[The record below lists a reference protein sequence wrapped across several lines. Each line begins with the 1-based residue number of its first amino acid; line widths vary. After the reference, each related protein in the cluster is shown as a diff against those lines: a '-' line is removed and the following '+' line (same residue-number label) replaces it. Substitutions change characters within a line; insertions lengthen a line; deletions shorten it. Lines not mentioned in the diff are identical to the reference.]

1 MNDIGEFAL
10 LLALATSLYGVV
22 SYVMAFKSNRV
33 DVYMSADKTPVIVW
47 GCVMVSSIALWK
59 AFLANDFSLQYVWAY
74 SNIDLDIFYKFSSF
88 WGGQKGSLLFW
99 TLILTTY
106 MMVVHI
112 QNRKQNVRLVPIA
125 LAVMMVI
132 AVFFLVLLNFSTNP
146 FERLPVPPEDGRGLN
161 PLLQNYWMVIHPP
174 TLYLG
179 YVGFT
184 VPFAFATAALLTKNL
199 DDGWIRLT
207 RKWTL
212 VSWFFLCM
220 GNLFGAQWAYVELG
234 WGGYW
239 AWDPVENAAFMPLIV
254 ATAYLHSVMIQE
266 KKDMMKVWNMSLI
279 LLTFVMTIFGT
290 FITRS
295 GLIQSV
301 HTFDEAT
308 LGYYF
313 LGFLGVI
320 IVFSVTMILLRL
332 PLLKSKNELDSFLSR
347 ESSFLLNNLVLLGIA
362 FSTFWGTIFPIVS
375 EAFRGVKITVGPPF
389 YNQVNVPIGMVLLA
403 LIGIGPVIAWRRS
416 SWSNLKKNFT
426 KPVLAAAIG
435 GAVLFP
441 FVPLTDKSEIFTY
454 ITFILCIF
462 VLTSM
467 LIEFMKGT
475 GARIEAH
482 GESPVRALSTMVWK
496 NKSRY
501 GGYIV
506 HLGVVLLFAGIAG
519 SQSYSTDV
527 EKQLKEGDRFQLRGY
542 DITFEKLLYIRSN
555 DTKQRIV
562 AQLGIEREG
571 RRVFVGYPEKEIY
584 AGQKQPVTEVDLW
597 STFKEDLYMILANY
611 EIDQLVSRDDG
622 KTGYFKDASVT
633 IKVYVKPM
641 VKWMWLGG
649 WVIAFGTMIA
659 VWPDRLEARRRTE
672 RLKRQEAI
680 FMPAQE

>member
-10 LLALATSLYGVV
+10 LLALATALYGVV
-22 SYVMAFKSNRV
+22 SYVIAFRSNRV
-33 DVYMSADKTPVIVW
+33 DLYLSADKTPIIVW
-47 GCVMVSSIALWK
+47 ACVMVSSIALWR
-59 AFLANDFSLQYVWAY
+59 AFMANDFSLQYVWAY
-74 SNIDLDIFYKFSSF
+74 SNIDLDFFYKFASF

-106 MMVVHI
+106 MMVVHV
-112 QNRKQNVRLVPIA
+112 QNRKQNLRLVPIA

-132 AVFFLVLLNFSTNP
+132 TLFFLVLLNFSTNP
-146 FERLPVPPEDGRGLN
+146 FERIPLPPEDGRGLN

-184 VPFAFATAALLTKNL
+184 VPFAFAIAALLTKNL

-220 GNLFGAQWAYVELG
+220 GNLFGAQWAYIELG

-239 AWDPVENAAFMPLIV
+239 AWDPVENAAFMPLLI
-254 ATAYLHSVMIQE
+254 ATAYLHSGMIQE
-266 KKDMMKVWNMSLI
+266 KKDMMKVWNMSLV
-279 LLTFVMTIFGT
+279 LLTFIMTIFGT

-313 LGFLGVI
+313 LAFLGVI
-320 IVFSVTMILLRL
+320 VAFSVTLILIRL
-332 PLLKSKNELDSFLSR
+332 PLLKGKNELDSFLSR
-347 ESSFLLNNLVLLGIA
+347 ESIFLLNNLVLLGIA
-362 FSTFWGTIFPIVS
+362 FATFWGTIFPIVS

-403 LIGIGPVIAWRRS
+403 LIGIGPVIAWRKS
-416 SWSNLKKNFT
+416 SWSNLKRNFT
-426 KPVLAAAIG
+426 KPVSVAAVG
-435 GAVLFP
+435 GALLFP

-462 VLTSM
+462 VTTSM
-467 LIEFMKGT
+467 VIEFMKGT
-475 GARIEAH
+475 GARMQAH
-482 GESPVRALSTMVWK
+482 GEAAVTALSGLVWK

-519 SQSYSTDV
+519 SQSYSTEV
-527 EKQLKEGDRFQLRGY
+527 EKNLNIGDRFQLGGY
-542 DITFEKLLYIRSN
+542 DFIYEKLLVKKQNS
-555 DTKQRIV
+555 TKTRVI
-562 AQLGIEREG
+562 AQLGIERDG
-571 RRVFVGYPEKEIY
+571 RRIWTGMPEKEFY
-584 AGQKQPVTEVDLW
+584 KGQNQPVTEVDLI
-597 STFKEDLYMILANY
+597 STLKEDVYMILADFNP
-611 EIDQLVSRDDG
+611 ETS
-622 KTGYFKDASVT
+622 AAT

>member
-1 MNDIGEFAL
+1 MNDIAEFAL
-10 LLALATSLYGVV
+10 LMALATALYGVV
-22 SYVMAFKSNRV
+22 SYIMAFRSNRV
-33 DVYMSADKTPVIVW
+33 DVYMSADKTPFIVW
-47 GCVMVSSIALWK
+47 ACVMVSSAILCR
-59 AFLANDFSLQYVWAY
+59 AFMINDFSLQYVSQY
-74 SNIDLDIFYKFSSF
+74 SNIELDFFYKFSSF

-132 AVFFLVLLNFSTNP
+132 AVFFLGLLNFSTNP
-146 FERLPVPPEDGRGLN
+146 FEINPVPPADGKGLN

-220 GNLFGAQWAYVELG
+220 GNLFGAQWAYIELG

-239 AWDPVENAAFMPLIV
+239 AWDPVENAAFMPLII

-266 KKDMMKVWNMSLI
+266 KKDMMKIWNMSLV

-320 IVFSVTMILLRL
+320 VAFSVTMILIRR
-332 PLLKSKNELDSFLSR
+332 PMLKSKNELDSFLSR
-347 ESSFLLNNLVLLGIA
+347 EASFLLNNLVLLGIA
-362 FSTFWGTIFPIVS
+362 FATFWGTIFPIIS

-403 LIGIGPVIAWRRS
+403 LIGIGPVIAWRRA

-426 KPVLAAAIG
+426 KPIIAAVL
-435 GAVLFP
+435 GAVALFP

-462 VLTSM
+462 VTTSM
-467 LIEFMKGT
+467 FIEFMKGT
-475 GARIEAH
+475 RARMKAH
-482 GESPVRALSTMVWK
+482 DESAPSALSGLVWK
-496 NKSRY
+496 NKGRY

-506 HLGVVLLFAGIAG
+506 HLGVVMLFAGIAG
-519 SQSYSTDV
+519 SQSYSSDI
-527 EKQLKEGDRFQLRGY
+527 EKHIKVGDRFQLRGY
-542 DITFEKLLYIRSN
+542 EFIYEDLHFIKASSRK
-555 DTKQRIV
+555 DRVV
-562 AQLGIEREG
+562 AQLGIEKDG
-571 RRVFVGYPEKEIY
+571 RRVFVGYPEKEFY
-584 AGQKQPVTEVDLW
+584 KGTKMPVSEVDLW
-597 STFKEDLYMILANY
+597 STMKEDVYMILADFDPENKSAT
-611 EIDQLVSRDDG
+611 V
-622 KTGYFKDASVT
+622 
-633 IKVYVKPM
+633 KVYVKPM

-649 WVIAFGTMIA
+649 WVMAVGTMIC
-659 VWPDRLEARRRTE
+659 VWPDRLEARRRVE

>member
-10 LLALATSLYGVV
+10 LLALATALYGVA
-22 SYVMAFKSNRV
+22 SYVMAFRSNRV
-33 DVYMSADKTPVIVW
+33 DVYMSADKTPIIVW

-59 AFLANDFSLQYVWAY
+59 AFLTNDFSLQYVAAY
-74 SNIDLDIFYKFSSF
+74 SNIDLDFFYKFSSF

-106 MMVVHI
+106 MMVVHV

-132 AVFFLVLLNFSTNP
+132 TLFFLVLLNFSTNP

-212 VSWFFLCM
+212 VSWFFLCL

-254 ATAYLHSVMIQE
+254 ATAYLHSVQIQE
-266 KKDMMKVWNMSLI
+266 KKDMMKVWNMSLV

-320 IVFSVTMILLRL
+320 IAFSVTMILLRL
-332 PLLKSKNELDSFLSR
+332 PLLQSKNELDSFLSR

-362 FSTFWGTIFPIVS
+362 FATFWGTIFPIVS

-416 SWSNLKKNFT
+416 SWSNLKRNFT
-426 KPVLAAAIG
+426 KPVLTAAIG
-435 GAVLFP
+435 AAMMFP

-462 VLTSM
+462 VMTSM
-467 LIEFMKGT
+467 FIEFMKGT
-475 GARIEAH
+475 GARMEAR
-482 GESPVRALSTMVWK
+482 GESPINALSGLVWK
-496 NKSRY
+496 NKGRY

-506 HLGVVLLFAGIAG
+506 HLGVVLIFAGIAG

-527 EKQLKEGDRFQLRGY
+527 EKHLKIGDRFQLRGY
-542 DITFEKLLYIRSN
+542 DFIYEKLLVKEESS
-555 DTKQRIV
+555 TKTRVI
-562 AQLGIEREG
+562 AQLGIERDG
-571 RRVFVGYPEKEIY
+571 RRLWTGMPEKEFY
-584 AGQKQPVTEVDLW
+584 KGQNQPVTEVDLI
-597 STFKEDLYMILANY
+597 STLKEDVYMILADFNP
-611 EIDQLVSRDDG
+611 ENSS
-622 KTGYFKDASVT
+622 AT
-633 IKVYVKPM
+633 IKVYVNPM

-659 VWPDRLEARRRTE
+659 VWPDRLEARRRVE

>member
-10 LLALATSLYGVV
+10 LLALATAIYGIV
-22 SYVMAFKSNRV
+22 SYVMAFRSNRV
-33 DVYMSADKTPVIVW
+33 DVYMSADKTPIIVW
-47 GCVMVSSIALWK
+47 ACIMVSSISLWK
-59 AFLANDFSLQYVWAY
+59 AFMTNDFSLQYVWAY
-74 SNIDLDIFYKFSSF
+74 SNIDLDVFYKFSSF

-106 MMVVHI
+106 MMVVHV

-132 AVFFLVLLNFSTNP
+132 TLFFLVLLNFSTNP
-146 FERLPVPPEDGRGLN
+146 FERLPLPPEDGRGLN

-184 VPFAFATAALLTKNL
+184 VPFAFASAALLTKNL

-212 VSWFFLCM
+212 VSWFFLCL

-254 ATAYLHSVMIQE
+254 ATAYLHSSMIQE
-266 KKDMMKVWNMSLI
+266 KKDMMKVWNMSLV

-320 IVFSVTMILLRL
+320 IAFAVTMILLRL
-332 PLLKSKNELDSFLSR
+332 PLLKSNNELDSFLSR
-347 ESSFLLNNLVLLGIA
+347 EASFLLNNLVLLGIA
-362 FSTFWGTIFPIVS
+362 FATFWGTIFPIVS

-416 SWSNLKKNFT
+416 SWSNLKRNFT
-426 KPVLAAAIG
+426 KPVLTAAIG
-435 GAVLFP
+435 AAIMFP

-462 VLTSM
+462 VMTSM

-475 GARIEAH
+475 GARMEAR
-482 GESPVRALSTMVWK
+482 GESPVNALSGMVWK
-496 NKSRY
+496 NKGRY

-506 HLGVVLLFAGIAG
+506 HLGVVLIFAGIAG
-519 SQSYSTDV
+519 SQSYSTNV
-527 EKQLKEGDRFQLRGY
+527 EKQLNIGDRFQLRGY
-542 DITFEKLLYIRSN
+542 DFIYEKLLVKEQNS
-555 DTKQRIV
+555 TKTRVI
-562 AQLGIEREG
+562 AQLGIERDG
-571 RRVFVGYPEKEIY
+571 KRIWTGLPEKEFY
-584 AGQKQPVTEVDLW
+584 KGQNQPVTEVDLI
-597 STFKEDLYMILANY
+597 STLKEDVYMILADFNP
-611 EIDQLVSRDDG
+611 DNSSA
-622 KTGYFKDASVT
+622 TF
-633 IKVYVKPM
+633 KVYVMPM
-641 VKWMWLGG
+641 VKWIWTGG

>member
-10 LLALATSLYGVV
+10 LLALATALYGVV
-22 SYVMAFKSNRV
+22 SYVIAFRSNRV
-33 DVYMSADKTPVIVW
+33 DLYLSADKTPIIVW
-47 GCVMVSSIALWK
+47 ACVMVSSIALWR
-59 AFLANDFSLQYVWAY
+59 AFMANDFSLQYVWAY
-74 SNIDLDIFYKFSSF
+74 SNIDLDFFYKFASF

-106 MMVVHI
+106 MMVVHV
-112 QNRKQNVRLVPIA
+112 QNRKQNLRLVPIA

-132 AVFFLVLLNFSTNP
+132 TLFFLVLLNFSTNP
-146 FERLPVPPEDGRGLN
+146 FERIPLPPEDGRGLN

-184 VPFAFATAALLTKNL
+184 VPFAFAIAALLTKNL

-220 GNLFGAQWAYVELG
+220 GNLFGAQWAYIELG

-239 AWDPVENAAFMPLIV
+239 AWDPVENAAFMPLLV
-254 ATAYLHSVMIQE
+254 ATAYLHSGMIQE

-279 LLTFVMTIFGT
+279 LLTFIMTIFGT

-313 LGFLGVI
+313 LAFLGVI
-320 IVFSVTMILLRL
+320 VAFSVTMILIRL
-332 PLLKSKNELDSFLSR
+332 PLLKGKNELDSFLSR
-347 ESSFLLNNLVLLGIA
+347 ESIFLLNNLVLLGIA
-362 FSTFWGTIFPIVS
+362 FATFWGTIFPIVS

-403 LIGIGPVIAWRRS
+403 LIGIGPVIAWRKS
-416 SWSNLKKNFT
+416 SWSNLKRNFT
-426 KPVLAAAIG
+426 KPVSVAAVG
-435 GAVLFP
+435 GALLFP

-462 VLTSM
+462 VTTSM
-467 LIEFMKGT
+467 VIEFMKGT
-475 GARIEAH
+475 GARMQAH
-482 GESPVRALSTMVWK
+482 GESPVGALSGLVWK

-519 SQSYSTDV
+519 SQSYSTEV
-527 EKQLKEGDRFQLRGY
+527 EKNLNIGDRFQLGGY
-542 DITFEKLLYIRSN
+542 DFIYEKLLVKKQNS
-555 DTKQRIV
+555 TKTRVI
-562 AQLGIEREG
+562 AQLGIERDG
-571 RRVFVGYPEKEIY
+571 RRIWTGMPEKEFY
-584 AGQKQPVTEVDLW
+584 KGQNQPVTEVDLI
-597 STFKEDLYMILANY
+597 STLKEDVYMILADFNP
-611 EIDQLVSRDDG
+611 ETS
-622 KTGYFKDASVT
+622 AAT